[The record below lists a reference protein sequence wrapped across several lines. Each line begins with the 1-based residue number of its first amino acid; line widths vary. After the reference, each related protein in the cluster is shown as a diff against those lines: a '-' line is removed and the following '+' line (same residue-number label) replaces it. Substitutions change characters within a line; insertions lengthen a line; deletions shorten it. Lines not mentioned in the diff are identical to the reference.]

1 MNEIKR
7 NNSELSEESQRKMS
21 DSVEQKAQEAK
32 GFLRRIF
39 SFRFVSSYLITRNL
53 PFTAFVALL
62 TLLYITNRHVAENT
76 VRDIDRLSR
85 QVKDLGWDY
94 KAMNAELMKLTTQ
107 TEVAKRA
114 DTLGLEERI
123 APPIKIYKRTTDRA
137 ED

>member
-53 PFTAFVALL
+53 PFTAFVAFL
-62 TLLYITNRHVAENT
+62 TLLYITNRHVAEYT
-76 VRDIDRLSR
+76 VWDIDRSILEVTYMR
-85 QVKDLGWDY
+85 WDY
-94 KAMNAELMKLTTQ
+94 DSMNAE
-107 TEVAKRA
+107 
-114 DTLGLEERI
+114 
-123 APPIKIYKRTTDRA
+123 
-137 ED
+137 

>member
-32 GFLRRIF
+32 GFLRRVF

-94 KAMNAELMKLTTQ
+94 KAMNEEQ
-107 TEVAKRA
+107 IGRA
-114 DTLGLEERI
+114 SSRERE
-123 APPIKIYKRTTDRA
+123 KMMSGQ
-137 ED
+137 